1 VLLLILIVIILSI
14 PSVQTYIAKK
24 VTKNINEDYGTNI
37 QIDRIGLNWKG
48 EVDIRNLYIEDH
60 HKDTLIFAETLQT
73 SILSAKRLID
83 GNLDFGYAELY
94 NTKFYLKTYYG
105 EVDDNLTV
113 FTDKF
118 ETGEPPS
125 SEPFEL
131 LIDEVSLMN
140 TRVLIVDENVE
151 TPIIFDFTEV
161 YLNAEDF
168 KVLGP
173 VVTSNI
179 EQITLK
185 EARGIEIK
193 DLQSEFTYTPENLT
207 LKDLNLVTASSMIL
221 GDIKMSYGENGMV
234 DFENNVNIS
243 AQFDESIIS
252 TNDLNAFYNE
262 FDPDRN
268 ITLLGDFEGIL
279 NDFTFTNT
287 FIESWGIRVL
297 GDFTFKDLL
306 KEDEDFLIVGTN
318 HKFYANHREL
328 KRLMPRVLSDL
339 PDEIRFFGDF
349 KLSGN
354 TSLTS
359 TTLNTEST
367 LISPLGLIDVNV
379 ALTDIDDFDNASYV
393 GNLKLIGFDLGR
405 LAKSESLGKI
415 TSDLEF
421 DGSGFSQENI
431 VTGVTGIISS
441 FKFEDYEYKNIIVSG
456 NLKNPIFDGELHI
469 NDPNLKMVFR
479 GLLDVSEKANKYD
492 FEANVEF
499 AELNRLNLIKR
510 DSVSIFAGDVIMNM
524 YGTTINDAVGTI
536 SFKQTFY
543 QNENDDFYFDDFN
556 IESSFNNDIRT
567 IRFDSPDIIDGTI
580 SGKFLVED
588 IPSLFRNAIGSIYTN
603 YKHVEVT
610 NNQYIDYDFRI
621 FNKIVDVF
629 VPELQFGENTK
640 VKGSVFSEESKFILN
655 FKSPEILVLGNYL
668 GNVNLQV
675 DNDNPLYNTYVSV
688 DSIYNSY
695 YDIIDLSMINKTIN
709 DTLYIRS
716 EFKGGKERN
725 DLYNLSLYHT
735 INPEGKSVVGVK
747 RSDITFKEN
756 VWYLNE
762 NNNNLNKV
770 VFDIENKNFMIESLV
785 LNHNKEIIEVA
796 GSLRDSTYKNIHL
809 NFKDV
814 NIGNITPK
822 VDSLRL
828 DGNVNGRLDFIQ
840 KGVMYYPRST
850 VTIDNLNINDVAYG
864 DLNLNIRGNEDLTIY
879 KVNTTLT
886 NNNVKSIN
894 AVGDIEVSD
903 KNTQLRLNVDLN
915 DFNLSALSPFG
926 EDVITDIRGFV
937 SGNARVTG
945 NINSPDI
952 MGVLDLDQSGLKI
965 PYLNIDFDLED
976 DTRVLVSK
984 NKFDLGTTSI
994 IDTKYNTSALLSGS
1008 ITHSNFDDWALDLD
1022 INSNNLLVLDTPP
1035 DEDELYYGTAF
1046 ISGTA
1051 DINGPVNELVIDVIA
1066 ATEEGT
1072 SFKIPLSDAESIGD
1086 DSFIKF
1092 LSPDEKEARIR
1103 GEKVVSENIKG
1114 LSLNFELDINK
1125 NAEVEVVIDQ
1135 VNRSTLKGRGAGTL
1149 LLEINTLGKFNM
1161 WGDFI
1166 VYEGIYNFRY
1176 GRLIRKE
1183 IKVVRDGTITWDGN
1197 PSEAELNLQAI
1208 YETKAN
1214 PSVLLD
1220 NPTMNRKIPVN
1231 VIVDLSGEILKPDLN
1246 FDIEFPDVSTSV
1258 RNELEYKLQNSQQRE
1273 TQALFLIASGS
1284 FVSDNAA
1291 GQNAISSTL
1300 TEGIN
1305 AMVAE
1310 LFSNDDSRVKVLP
1323 YYDIGN
1329 KTVDQETADE
1339 LGFAITTQISER
1351 IIIDGKVGI
1360 PVGGVNETSVAG
1372 DVEVQWL
1379 VNEDGSLRINFFNRQ
1394 AEIQFIGED
1403 QIFEQGAGISYSVD
1417 FDDFK
1422 ELIKKLFGKN
1432 IELDIDENNED
1443 SENQGPVNFISKPKK
1458 DKN

>member
-1 VLLLILIVIILSI
+1 
-14 PSVQTYIAKK
+14 
-24 VTKNINEDYGTNI
+24 VTDDVNEEFGTNI

-60 HKDTLIFAETLQT
+60 HKDTLIFSEKLQT

-94 NTKFYLKTYYG
+94 DTKFYLKTYQG

-113 FTDKF
+113 FTNKF
-118 ETGEPPS
+118 ESEEPPS
-125 SEPFEL
+125 SDPFEL
-131 LIDEVSLMN
+131 IIDEVSLVN
-140 TRVLIVDENVE
+140 TRIKIIDENLE
-151 TPIIFDFTEV
+151 TPVIFDFNEI
-161 YLNAEDF
+161 YLSAEDF

-173 VVTSNI
+173 VITSYVD
-179 EQITLK
+179 QLSLK

-193 DLQSEFTYTPENLT
+193 DLQAEFTYTPENLILNDLT
-207 LKDLNLVTASSMIL
+207 LITDSSTIHS
-221 GDIKMSYGENGMV
+221 DIKMSYGEKGMV
-234 DFENNVNIS
+234 DFKNNVTIK
-243 AQFDESIIS
+243 AQFDESVIS
-252 TNDLNAFYNE
+252 TNDINAFYDE
-262 FDPDRN
+262 FEPNRK

-279 NDFTFTNT
+279 NDFTFKNT
-287 FIESWGIRVL
+287 FIESWGIRIL
-297 GDFTFKDLL
+297 GDYSFMNLL
-306 KEDEDFLIVGTN
+306 SEDEDFLIIAAN
-318 HKFYANHREL
+318 HIIYANNREL

-339 PDEIRFFGDF
+339 PDELRFFGDF
-349 KLSGN
+349 KLTGN

-359 TTLNTEST
+359 TNLETESS
-367 LISPLGLIDVNV
+367 LSSPLGLIEANV
-379 ALTDIDDFDNASYV
+379 TLTGINEFDNASYL
-393 GNLKLIGFDLGR
+393 GNLKLIEFDLGR
-405 LAKSESLGKI
+405 LAKSESLGAI
-415 TSDLEF
+415 SSDLEF
-421 DGSGFSQENI
+421 DGSGFSQVN
-431 VTGVTGIISS
+431 VNTGLSGIISS
-441 FKFEDYEYKNIIVSG
+441 FSFEDYEYKNITVSG

-479 GLLDVSEKANKYD
+479 GLLDVSKKDNKYD

-510 DSVSIFAGDVIMNM
+510 DSISIFAGDVIMDM
-524 YGTTINDAVGTI
+524 YGTTINDATGNI

-543 QNENDDFYFDDFN
+543 QNEIDDFYFDDFN
-556 IESSFNNDIRT
+556 IESTFVNDIRT

-603 YKHVEVT
+603 YKYVDVT
-610 NNQYIDYDFRI
+610 NNQYIDYDFKI

-629 VPELQFGENTK
+629 VPELQFGENTI

-668 GNVNLQV
+668 GMVNLQV
-675 DNDNPLYNTYVSV
+675 DNDNPLYNTYLSV
-688 DSIYNSY
+688 DSIYNGY
-695 YDIIDLSMINKTIN
+695 YDVIDLNMINKTIN

-716 EFKGGKERN
+716 EFKGGKERK

-770 VFDIENKNFMIESLV
+770 VFDIENKNFNIKSLV

-796 GSLRDSTYKNIHL
+796 GSLRDSTYKNINL
-809 NFKDV
+809 NFRDV
-814 NIGNITPK
+814 NIGNITPE

-828 DGNVNGRLDFIQ
+828 NGNVNGRIDFIQ
-840 KGVMYYPRST
+840 KGARYYPKST
-850 VTIDNLNINDVAYG
+850 VTIDNLNVNDVKYG
-864 DLNLNIRGNEDLTIY
+864 DFNLNIRGNEDLTIY
-879 KVNTTLT
+879 KVNTSLI
-886 NNNVKSIN
+886 NENVKSFS
-894 AVGDIEVSD
+894 AVGDIDVSD
-903 KNTQLRLNVDLN
+903 KETELRLNVDLN
-915 DFNLSALSPFG
+915 NFNLSALSPFG
-926 EDVITDIRGFV
+926 EDVITNIRGFM

-945 NINSPDI
+945 NINSPDV
-952 MGVLDLDQSGLKI
+952 MGVLDLDRSGLKI
-965 PYLNIDFDLED
+965 PYLNTDFDLVD
-976 DTRVLVSK
+976 GTRVLVSN
-984 NKFDLGTTSI
+984 NKFDLGTTTI
-994 IDTKYNTSALLSGS
+994 TDTKYNTSADLSGS
-1008 ITHSNFDDWALDLD
+1008 IAHNNFKDWALDLY

-1051 DINGPVNELVIDVIA
+1051 DINGPVNELVIDVVA

-1092 LSPDEKEARIR
+1092 LSPDEKEAKIR
-1103 GEKVVSENIKG
+1103 GETVVSENIKG
-1114 LSLNFELDINK
+1114 LTLNFELDINK

-1197 PSEAELNLQAI
+1197 PSEADLNLRAI

-1220 NPTMNRKIPVN
+1220 NPSINRKIPVN
-1231 VIVDLSGEILKPDLN
+1231 VIVNLSGEILKPDLN
-1246 FDIEFPDVSTSV
+1246 FDIDFPDVSTSV

-1310 LFSNDDSRVKVLP
+1310 IFSNDDSRVKVLP

-1417 FDDFK
+1417 FDEFK
-1422 ELIKKLFGKN
+1422 DLIKKLFGKN
-1432 IELDIDENNED
+1432 IELDEKNDEEMDTKNL
-1443 SENQGPVNFISKPKK
+1443 GPVNFISKPKK
-1458 DKN
+1458 DRN

>member
-1 VLLLILIVIILSI
+1 MIILSI

-24 VTKNINEDYGTNI
+24 VTKNINEDFGTNI

-48 EVDIRNLYIEDH
+48 EVDIRDLYIEDH
-60 HKDTLIFAETLQT
+60 HQDTLIYVETLQT
-73 SILSAKRLID
+73 SLLSAKRLVE
-83 GNLDFGYAELY
+83 GNLDFGYADLL
-94 NTKFYLKTYYG
+94 NTKFYLKTYSG
-105 EVDDNLTV
+105 ETDDNLTV

-125 SEPFEL
+125 AEPFEL
-131 LIDEVSLMN
+131 MIGEVSLLN
-140 TRVLIVDENVE
+140 TRIKIVDENVE
-151 TPIIFDFTEV
+151 TPLIFDLTEV

-173 VVTSNI
+173 VITSNV

-185 EARGIEIK
+185 GARGFEIK
-193 DLQSEFTYTPENLT
+193 DLQAEFTYTPENLI
-207 LKDLNLVTASSMIL
+207 LQDLNLITASSTIR
-221 GDIKMSYGENGMV
+221 GDIKMSYGEAGMV
-234 DFENNVNIS
+234 DFENNVSIS
-243 AQFDESIIS
+243 AQFEESNVS
-252 TNDLNAFYNE
+252 TNDINAFYNE

-268 ITLLGDFEGIL
+268 ITLRGDFEGIL
-279 NDFTFTNT
+279 NDFTFKNT
-287 FIESWGIRVL
+287 FVESWGIRIL
-297 GDFTFKDLL
+297 GDFTFKNLL
-306 KEDEDFLIVGTN
+306 DEENDFLIVANN
-318 HKFYANHREL
+318 HSFYANHREL

-349 KLSGN
+349 KLMGN

-359 TTLNTEST
+359 KILDTEST
-367 LISPLGLIDVNV
+367 LVSPLGLIDANV
-379 ALTDIDDFDNASYV
+379 VLTGIDDFDNASYI
-393 GNLKLIGFDLGR
+393 GNIKLKKFDLGR
-405 LAKSESLGKI
+405 LAKSASLGKI

-421 DGSGFSQENI
+421 DGSGFSQEN
-431 VTGVTGIISS
+431 VDTGVTGIITS
-441 FKFEDYEYKNIIVSG
+441 FKFEDYEYKNITVSG

-479 GLLDVSEKANKYD
+479 GLVDVSKKANKYD
-492 FEANVEF
+492 FEANVEY
-499 AELNRLNLIKR
+499 AELNQLNLIKR
-510 DSVSIFAGDVIMNM
+510 DSISIFAGDVIMNM
-524 YGTTINDAVGTI
+524 YGTTINDAVGNI

-556 IESSFNNDIRT
+556 IDSSFDNDVRT
-567 IRFDSPDIIDGTI
+567 IRFDSPDIIDGNI

-588 IPSLFRNAIGSIYTN
+588 IPALFKNAIGSIYTN
-603 YKHVEVT
+603 YKHVVVT
-610 NNQYIDYDFRI
+610 NNQYIDYDFKI

-629 VPELQFGENTK
+629 VPELQFGDNTK
-640 VKGSVFSEESKFILN
+640 VRGSVYSEESKFILN
-655 FKSPEILVLGNYL
+655 FKSPEILVYGNYL
-668 GNVNLQV
+668 GKVDFQV
-675 DNDNPLYNTYVSV
+675 DNNNPLYNTYISV
-688 DSIYNSY
+688 DSIYNGF
-695 YDIIDLSMINKTIN
+695 YDIVDVNMINKTIN

-716 EFKGGKERN
+716 EFKGGKDSD

-735 INPEGKSVVGVK
+735 INPNGKSVVGVK
-747 RSDITFKEN
+747 KSDITYKEK

-770 VFDIENKNFMIESLV
+770 VFDIENKNFLIESLV

-796 GSLRDSTYKNIHL
+796 GSLRDSTYKNMHL

-814 NIGNITPK
+814 NIGNITPEI
-822 VDSLRL
+822 DSLKL
-828 DGNVNGRLDFIQ
+828 EGNVNGRLDFIQ
-840 KGVMYYPRST
+840 KGVKYYPKST
-850 VTIDNLNINDVAYG
+850 VTIDRLIMNDVEYG
-864 DLNLNIRGNEDLTIY
+864 DLDLSIRGNEDLTIY
-879 KVNTTLT
+879 KVNTTLS
-886 NNNVKSIN
+886 NNSIKSIN
-894 AVGDIEVSD
+894 AVGDIDVSE
-903 KNTQLRLNVDLN
+903 KNTQIRLNVELN
-915 DFNLSALSPFG
+915 NFNLSALSPFG
-926 EDVITDIRGFV
+926 EDIITDIRGLV

-945 NINSPDI
+945 NIKSPDI
-952 MGVLDLDQSGLKI
+952 MGVLDFDQTGLKI

-984 NKFDLGTTSI
+984 NKFDLGTTTI
-994 IDTKYNTSALLSGS
+994 TDTKYNTNAVLSGS
-1008 ITHSNFDDWALDLD
+1008 ISHNNFEDWALDLD
-1022 INSNNLLVLDTPP
+1022 INTNNLLVLDTPP

-1051 DINGPVNELVIDVIA
+1051 DIKGPVNELVIDVVA

-1103 GEKVVSENIKG
+1103 GEQVVSENIKG

-1135 VNRSTLKGRGAGTL
+1135 INRSTLKGRGAGTL

-1197 PSEAELNLQAI
+1197 PSEAELNLRAI

-1231 VIVDLSGEILKPDLN
+1231 VIVNLSGEILKPDLN
-1246 FDIEFPDVSTSV
+1246 FDIAFPDVSTSV

-1291 GQNAISSTL
+1291 GQNAISSTI

-1329 KTVDQETADE
+1329 KSVDQETADE

-1432 IELDIDENNED
+1432 IELEIKNNED
-1443 SENQGPVNFISKPKK
+1443 TENNGPVNFISKSKK